1 MYRNIIIG
9 LLLSGYISTSS
20 ADDSGAEENVVTP
33 KSTSNALTETSLLT
47 TTWTLA
53 STTAAITSQARETPT
68 PGRKTERIVHDF
80 SEPVIIGIIF
90 GVMTGVIGTILLLA
104 YCIRRLTQK
113 TSQPPLSDVTD
124 GP

>member
-68 PGRKTERIVHDF
+68 PGRKT
-80 SEPVIIGIIF
+80 VIIGIIF